1 MIRRVLMTADAV
13 SGVWTYSLELAR
25 ALAEHGVSVLLAVMG
40 PAPSPD
46 KLRAAEAITNLQVEH
61 RPFAL
66 EWMEH
71 PWADVRLAGDWL
83 LNLEARWQ
91 PHLCHLNGFAHAG
104 CDFSVPRIVVAHSC
118 ISSRHDAVHRGP
130 LPGKWATYQ
139 RKTIAGLASADAVVA
154 PTRWML
160 KELERHYG
168 RQVRGEV
175 IAAAR
180 SPTGFQSA
188 RKEPIV
194 FSAGRVWDEAKN
206 LLVLDRAAEQV
217 SWPVMIAGATDFSQT
232 AMGTFNHTGLLGEL
246 DPQGVSAWMARAAIY
261 ASPAKYDP
269 FGLSVLEAALSGC
282 ALVLGDIPSLRE
294 AWADAALFVDPN
306 SPAQWASALDGLIA
320 EPSLRRDLAR
330 RATERSTGFSP
341 RAQAAAYL
349 TIYRSLT
356 ERSAHARAS

>member
-1 MIRRVLMTADAV
+1 MIRRVLMTAEAG

-40 PAPSPD
+40 PAPSAT
-46 KLRAAEAITNLQVEH
+46 KLREAATIPTLELEH

-91 PHLCHLNGFAHAG
+91 PELCHLNGFAHAG

-118 ISSRHDAVHRGP
+118 IPSWHDAVHHGP
-130 LPGKWATYQ
+130 LPGKWATY
-139 RKTIAGLASADAVVA
+139 RRRVVAGLASADAVVA

-168 RQVRGEV
+168 KQVRGEV
-175 IAAAR
+175 IANARSSPGFQAAR
-180 SPTGFQSA
+180 KDPV
-188 RKEPIV
+188 V
-194 FSAGRVWDEAKN
+194 FSAGRVWNKAKN
-206 LLVLDRAAEQV
+206 LLVLDRAAEHV
-217 SWPVMIAGATDFSQT
+217 SWPVMIAGPTDHSQT
-232 AMGTFNHTGLLGEL
+232 PPGTFNHTGLLGEL
-246 DPQGVSAWMARAAIY
+246 EPQGISQWMARASIY

-282 ALVLGDIPSLRE
+282 ALVLGDIPSMRE
-294 AWADAALFVDPN
+294 AWADAAVFVDPN
-306 SPAQWASALDGLIA
+306 APTQWAATINGLVA
-320 EPSLRRDLAR
+320 EPSLRRELAR
-330 RATERSTGFSP
+330 RAAERATGFSP
-341 RAQAAAYL
+341 RAQATAYL
-349 TIYRSLT
+349 AIYQSLT
-356 ERSAHARAS
+356 QRTAHARAS